1 MAQQID
7 NRAAEKKKKEGLKA
21 GMRWLDWGQISNKT

>member
-7 NRAAEKKKKEGLKA
+7 NRAAKKKKERLKA